1 MPFLVCYR
9 ELVFEETT
17 ICGTSRDVLDVVTVG
32 LLGGEEV
39 EVHKNTRCL
48 LEDFSQPCRSAAKT
62 RLNSTVLLI
71 HLHFKS
77 KGIGAINYCIR
88 KELKVFLFLN
98 HRLVSLLYYYHIEH
112 NIKIRSKS
120 PPKRQ

>member
-9 ELVFEETT
+9 ELVFEEAT

-48 LEDFSQPCRSAAKT
+48 LEDFSQPCQSAAKT
-62 RLNSTVLLI
+62 RLNSTVLLSTST
-71 HLHFKS
+71 L
-77 KGIGAINYCIR
+77 
-88 KELKVFLFLN
+88 
-98 HRLVSLLYYYHIEH
+98 
-112 NIKIRSKS
+112 
-120 PPKRQ
+120 